1 MAKVVIFS
9 GAGIS
14 AESGISTFRDSGG
27 LWDNYNIED
36 VCYFDS
42 LQKNRQLV
50 IDFYDKRRTEL
61 EDKKP
66 NKAHIEIAKL
76 QQKYPKDIKIIT
88 QNVDDMF
95 ERAGCKDVLHVHGF
109 LRELRCEQCSYI
121 KDIGY
126 RKQNDDIDICPE
138 HNLPLRPNI
147 VFFGESAPCY
157 KDMYKEVEQCELF
170 VCIGTSGDVVDVN
183 FLAAYAKKAILN
195 NLEPSRAIYKDRFDS
210 IYYEPAT
217 KAIDKIVKEVEEFLS
232 KD

>member
-1 MAKVVIFS
+1 MARVVIFS

-27 LWDNYNIED
+27 LWDNYRIED

-42 LQKNRQLV
+42 LEKNRQLV

-76 QQKYPKDIKIIT
+76 QEKYPKDIKIIT

-109 LRELRCEQCSYI
+109 LRELRCEYCSYV

-138 HNLPLRPNI
+138 HNLPLRPNV
-147 VFFGESAPCY
+147 VFFGESAPLY
-157 KDMYKEVEQCELF
+157 RDLYREVEECDLF
-170 VCIGTSGDVVDVN
+170 VAIGTSGVVVDVN
-183 FLAAYAKKAILN
+183 FLAAHSKKAILN
-195 NLEPSRAIYKDRFDS
+195 NLEPSDAIYEERFDS

-232 KD
+232 